1 MSLLPVNRNRLINT
15 VFSRMTTWLKCLACL
30 VLLAS
35 QSLALANEGLW
46 TGEWDTRWPGGG
58 ARVSMT
64 QQGDHVTGTYPLY
77 NGRLEGT
84 VNGRVL
90 QGRWWQGESTGEF
103 IAVLAADGS
112 SFTAKLGAGQWW
124 TGVRIDDD
132 GVLLGFEVNQ
142 STPVDTLYYFLLIM
156 NSVKHG
162 AMEMKSEASQLIDW
176 PSAANLNISRL
187 DYTELLFEVLD
198 RLTIRLRSIKRTT
211 DGERY
216 QTTLRQ
222 SGTDFIFML
231 DFIKRDNLWYIEPTS
246 VRALEAALETL
257 KANRGKPPNRKI
269 ADFASPRDSLKT
281 ILTRFDEND
290 PTSINRVIDVLDLS
304 ELPELSKR
312 YESKRL
318 ASYIKRA
325 IERIGTPVWQ
335 EIPDNP
341 QQTTPYVVFEHPLG
355 SITLEP
361 TETDS
366 GTLWQFTPDSLRN
379 IRAIYTAIDDLPLSA
394 AAPGAQSANSLYF
407 KVRDFLG
414 TRSDFWTNRLGP
426 MALWQWMGLA
436 LALVLSYVMGR
447 VAVLLFG
454 APFLRL
460 FHKDLSEHP
469 FYQTSLLWSL
479 RLLLMGIT
487 LRLIDEPLGL
497 PDIVEVFV
505 LTTGFSFMVVS
516 ITAMLLILV
525 NLIAGHISK
534 LSLLAGNNV
543 TLVSLVAGILR
554 VVLVVAAI
562 LVLADLLEIP
572 YQGVIAGLGIGGLAV
587 ALAAQSTLQNFISGI
602 TLYFDKPIAIGD
614 YCRFGTRE
622 GTVEFIGMRS
632 TRIRT
637 LDRTLV
643 TVPNSEFS
651 NLQIEN
657 YAKRDRIFLNTT
669 IQVRYETTPDQLRYL
684 LAEIRRLLIAHPKV
698 AADPLR
704 VRFNGFGEYS
714 LNINIFAYVLTNDR
728 TEFLAIQEDLFLRMM
743 ELVDKAGAQFAFPS
757 MVHYEAQ
764 DTPYDQ
770 NKVQAAE
777 AEVASWREH
786 NNLPFPD
793 FSWQEKAQ
801 VSSTLPYPPAGSA
814 VAQMLDD
821 PSKAIANSRGK
832 APAPDFPEQ
841 GNK

>member
-1 MSLLPVNRNRLINT
+1 
-15 VFSRMTTWLKCLACL
+15 
-30 VLLAS
+30 
-35 QSLALANEGLW
+35 
-46 TGEWDTRWPGGG
+46 
-58 ARVSMT
+58 
-64 QQGDHVTGTYPLY
+64 
-77 NGRLEGT
+77 
-84 VNGRVL
+84 
-90 QGRWWQGESTGEF
+90 
-103 IAVLAADGS
+103 
-112 SFTAKLGAGQWW
+112 
-124 TGVRIDDD
+124 
-132 GVLLGFEVNQ
+132 
-142 STPVDTLYYFLLIM
+142 
-156 NSVKHG
+156 
-162 AMEMKSEASQLIDW
+162 LIDW
-176 PSAANLNISRL
+176 TSATDLNISHL

-216 QTTLRQ
+216 QATLRQ

-231 DFIKRDNLWYIEPTS
+231 DFIKRDNLWYIEPHS
-246 VRALEAALETL
+246 VPTLQTALETL
-257 KANRGKPPNRKI
+257 QANRGKAPNRKV
-269 ADFASPRDSLKT
+269 AGFASPRDSLKT
-281 ILTRFDEND
+281 LLTRFNEND

-335 EIPDNP
+335 EIPDDP
-341 QQTTPYVVFEHPLG
+341 QRSSPYVVFEHPLG

-361 TETDS
+361 TETDN

-394 AAPGAQSANSLYF
+394 AAPGAQPAHSLYF
-407 KVRDFLG
+407 TVRDFFG
-414 TRSDFWTNRLGP
+414 TRSDFWTNRFGP
-426 MALWQWMGLA
+426 MALWQWMGLV

-447 VAVLLFG
+447 VAVILFG
-454 APFLRL
+454 APLLKL
-460 FHKDLSEHP
+460 FRKDLSEHP

-505 LTTGFSFMVVS
+505 LTTSFSFIVVS
-516 ITAMLLILV
+516 VTAMLLILV

-534 LSLLAGNNV
+534 LNLLAGNNV

-572 YQGVIAGLGIGGLAV
+572 YEGVIAGLGIGGLAV

-743 ELVDKAGAQFAFPS
+743 DLVNKAGA
-757 MVHYEAQ
+757 
-764 DTPYDQ
+764 
-770 NKVQAAE
+770 
-777 AEVASWREH
+777 
-786 NNLPFPD
+786 
-793 FSWQEKAQ
+793 
-801 VSSTLPYPPAGSA
+801 
-814 VAQMLDD
+814 
-821 PSKAIANSRGK
+821 
-832 APAPDFPEQ
+832 
-841 GNK
+841 